1 MKRFRCVL
9 GLLSALCLMLSAQ
22 VAQAEPMRVLWWDV
36 SLDERSNKPANRQRM
51 ARFIDGYKGGSVY
64 AVDYRFEPRRGA
76 FARHMAANPG
86 YGIVV
91 ITAANNNRVFNS
103 SDQQAFR
110 NFYASGRRALM
121 LDGTLGIR
129 NSDIRQRTKWPGA
142 NRSSANMLI
151 NQMEALRKSGGGLL
165 IGTDHGKF
173 QASAN
178 LALRAILP
186 GAQFSRVTNPSRDG
200 AFIGDL
206 LLAEAAQVKPLDMLR
221 HWEAI
226 PNQGQAPIGGYTD
239 FLGQGVRLYTLV
251 EASDKPGGGTRR
263 PYISSTIDPGNRR
276 FDIASSTAPAV
287 EAPPPPPPP
296 VAPEPEPEPEVI
308 DRMPTRKSLPAN

>member
-1 MKRFRCVL
+1 MTVL
-9 GLLSALCLMLSAQ
+9 WRLLVLFCWSALLAQ
-22 VAQAEPMRVLWWDV
+22 ADPVTAEPMRVLWWDV

-51 ARFIDGYKGGSVY
+51 ARFVDGYQGGSRFDVVY
-64 AVDYRFEPRRGA
+64 KFEPRRGA

-91 ITAANNNRVFNS
+91 VTAANNNRVFNRN
-103 SDQQAFR
+103 DQEAFR
-110 NFYASGRRALM
+110 TFYASGRRTLM

-129 NSDIRQRTKWPGA
+129 NSDVRQRTKWPGV
-142 NRSSANMLI
+142 NNSSANMLI

-165 IGTDHGKF
+165 IGTDHGQF

-178 LALRAILP
+178 LAVRAILP
-186 GAQFSRVTNPSRDG
+186 QAKFSRVTNPSRDG
-200 AFIGDL
+200 AFLGDL

-226 PNQGQAPIGGYTD
+226 PNQGQAPVGQFTD
-239 FLGQGVRLYTLV
+239 FLGRGVTLFTLV
-251 EASDKPGGGTRR
+251 EAADKPGGGPRR
-263 PYISSTIDPGNRR
+263 PYISSTINPGAQRY
-276 FDIASSTAPAV
+276 DIASPAAPA
-287 EAPPPPPPP
+287 AAAPAPTPPPEPK
-296 VAPEPEPEPEVI
+296 PEPEPEVI

>member
-1 MKRFRCVL
+1 MKRVSRTL
-9 GLLSALCLMLSAQ
+9 GLALALCLLLTAQ
-22 VAQAEPMRVLWWDV
+22 LAQAEPMRVLWWDV
-36 SLDERSNKPANRQRM
+36 SLDERSNKPANRRQM
-51 ARFIDGYKGGSVY
+51 ARFINGYKGGSLY
-64 AVDYRFEPRRGA
+64 DVDYRFEPRRGA

-86 YGIVV
+86 YGIIV
-91 ITAANNNRVFNS
+91 ITAANNNRVFNGA
-103 SDQQAFR
+103 DQQAFR
-110 NFYASGRRALM
+110 NFYAGGRSSLM

-151 NQMEALRKSGGGLL
+151 NQMEAMRKSGGGLL

-178 LALRAILP
+178 LALQAILP
-186 GAQFSRVTNPSRDG
+186 GARFSRVTNPSRDG
-200 AFIGDL
+200 AFFGDL

-226 PNQGQAPIGGYTD
+226 PNQGQAPVGGYTD
-239 FLGQGVRLYTLV
+239 FLGQSVRLYTLV
-251 EASDKPGGGTRR
+251 EASDKPGGRVRR

-276 FDIASSTAPAV
+276 FDIASSRAPAV
-287 EAPPPPPPP
+287 EAPPTPPPPL
-296 VAPEPEPEPEVI
+296 EPEPEPEVI

>member
-1 MKRFRCVL
+1 MKRVSRTL
-9 GLLSALCLMLSAQ
+9 GLALALCLLLTAQ
-22 VAQAEPMRVLWWDV
+22 LAQAEPMRVLWWDV
-36 SLDERSNKPANRQRM
+36 SLDERSNKPANRRQM
-51 ARFIDGYKGGSVY
+51 ARFINGYKGGSLY
-64 AVDYRFEPRRGA
+64 DVDYRFEPRRGA

-86 YGIVV
+86 YGIIV
-91 ITAANNNRVFNS
+91 ITAANNNRVFNGA
-103 SDQQAFR
+103 DQQAFR
-110 NFYASGRRALM
+110 NFYAGGRRSLM

-151 NQMEALRKSGGGLL
+151 NQMEAMRKSGGGLL

-178 LALRAILP
+178 LALQAILP
-186 GAQFSRVTNPSRDG
+186 GARFSRVTNPSRDG
-200 AFIGDL
+200 AFFGDL

-226 PNQGQAPIGGYTD
+226 PNQGQAPVGGYTD
-239 FLGQGVRLYTLV
+239 FLGQSVRLYTLV
-251 EASDKPGGGTRR
+251 EASDKPGGRVRR

-276 FDIASSTAPAV
+276 FDIASSRAPAV
-287 EAPPPPPPP
+287 EAPPTPPPPL
-296 VAPEPEPEPEVI
+296 EPEPEPEVI

>member
-1 MKRFRCVL
+1 MNRFVRALCLVC
-9 GLLSALCLMLSAQ
+9 ALCLMLVAQ
-22 VAQAEPMRVLWWDV
+22 VAQAEPVRVLWWDV

-51 ARFIDGYKGGSVY
+51 ARYIDGYKGGAVY
-64 AVDYRFEPRRGA
+64 DVDYSFEPRRGA
-76 FARHMAANPG
+76 FARHLAANPG

-91 ITAANNNRVFNS
+91 ITAANNNRVFNR

-151 NQMEALRKSGGGLL
+151 NQIEALRKSGGGLL
-165 IGTDHGKF
+165 IGTDHGQF

-178 LALRAILP
+178 LALQAILP
-186 GAQFSRVTNPSRDG
+186 GARFSRVTNPSRDG
-200 AFIGDL
+200 AFFGDL

-226 PNQGQAPIGGYTD
+226 PNQGQAPVGGYTD
-239 FLGQGVRLYTLV
+239 FLGRSVRLYTLV
-251 EASDKPGGGTRR
+251 EAADKPGGGTRR

-276 FDIASSTAPAV
+276 FDIASSNAPAV
-287 EAPPPPPPP
+287 QAPPPPPP
-296 VAPEPEPEPEVI
+296 VAPEPEPEVI